1 MICKF
6 LKDFAFFVALVVL
19 GPDICDDSSHAI
31 DVVGHDNA
39 TKGFYEGKTDGLI
52 AVGGYDITKPDREH
66 DVCSPVVR
74 PNVLLG
80 PRRII
85 DTLVYH
91 PIGVGIYAGHRG

>member
-6 LKDFAFFVALVVL
+6 LKDFAFLVALVVF
-19 GPDICDDSSHAI
+19 GTYICDDSSHAI

-39 TKGFYEGKTDGLI
+39 TKGFDEDKTDGLKRG
-52 AVGGYDITKPDREH
+52 GGYNITEPNREH

-85 DTLVYH
+85 DTFGNH
-91 PIGVGIYAGHRG
+91 PIGVGIETGHRG